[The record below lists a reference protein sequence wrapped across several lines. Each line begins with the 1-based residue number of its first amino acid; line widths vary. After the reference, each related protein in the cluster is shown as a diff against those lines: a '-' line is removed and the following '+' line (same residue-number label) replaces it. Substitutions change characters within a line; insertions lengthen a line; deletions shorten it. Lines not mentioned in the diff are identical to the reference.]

1 MKVLFHDLLN
11 LEPVL
16 LCTCHLLL
24 LLPLL
29 SHSSQPDHGA
39 HMQGKKSPLDF
50 SLLILVT
57 NSTFMTPEKGKGQE
71 DIIWRQSQ
79 LRPD

>member
-16 LCTCHLLL
+16 LWTCHLLL
-24 LLPLL
+24 LLPFL
-29 SHSSQPDHGA
+29 SHSSHPDHGV
-39 HMQGKKSPLDF
+39 HMATEKNPLDF
-50 SLLILVT
+50 SLLMLVT
-57 NSTFMTPEKGKGQE
+57 NSTFMLPEEGKGQE

-79 LRPD
+79 LRPA